1 MPQKLISQLLSLL
14 LLLMIGCE
22 KPSPVE
28 HTRPKETKEDSGTT
42 KFEEKAEWNEPSLIP
57 AKLPTTIGDEN
68 VHTAEEKVTV
78 LPKPIIPSF
87 SKELLEAVSN
97 WEKIP
102 KGVFPLE
109 SVQLSEDVHLEARTQ
124 NGKVIAKSIAEK
136 GSKVTILGMDG
147 RRLVVANPNSTKLR
161 GVVEI
166 EKTDFKQMV
175 AYLFE
180 YRKNQREKLKE
191 KPKNQITSKDIKV
204 NKSNTPIE
212 VEGDDFITDPLDF
225 GHGRFCICRDCR
237 ERRLAQSGSLKTGFG
252 LEP

>member
-1 MPQKLISQLLSLL
+1 MSQKFISHLLSLL
-14 LLLMIGCE
+14 FLLIIGCE
-22 KPSPVE
+22 KPSSIK
-28 HTRPKETKEDSGTT
+28 HTQPKETKEDSGTT

-57 AKLPTTIGDEN
+57 AKLPTNTEDEN
-68 VHTAEEKVTV
+68 VYTSKEKVTV
-78 LPKPIIPSF
+78 SPKPIIPSF
-87 SKELLEAVSN
+87 SKELLKAVSN

-102 KGVFPLE
+102 KGVFPLK
-109 SVQLSEDVHLEARTQ
+109 SVQLSEDVYLEATTQ

-147 RRLVVANPNSTKLR
+147 KRLIVANPNSTKLR
-161 GVVEI
+161 GAVEI

-180 YRKNQREKLKE
+180 YRKNQREKLKA
-191 KPKNQITSKDIKV
+191 KPKNQITGKDIKID
-204 NKSNTPIE
+204 KSNTPTE
-212 VEGDDFITDPLDF
+212 VEDEGFITDPLDF

-237 ERRLAQSGSLKTGFG
+237 EKRLAQTGSLKTGFG

>member
-1 MPQKLISQLLSLL
+1 MSQKFISQLLSLL
-14 LLLMIGCE
+14 FLLIIGCE
-22 KPSPVE
+22 KPSPVG
-28 HTRPKETKEDSGTT
+28 HTQPKETREDSGIT

-57 AKLPTTIGDEN
+57 AKLPITLEDEN
-68 VHTAEEKVTV
+68 VHTSEEKVTV
-78 LPKPIIPSF
+78 SPKPIIPSF

-102 KGVFPLE
+102 KGVFPLK
-109 SVQLSEDVHLEARTQ
+109 SVQLSEDVNLEATAQ

-161 GVVEI
+161 GAVEI

-180 YRKNQREKLKE
+180 HRKNQREKLKE

-212 VEGDDFITDPLDF
+212 VEGEDFISDPLDF
-225 GHGRFCICRDCR
+225 GHGRFCICKDCR
-237 ERRLAQSGSLKTGFG
+237 EKRFAQTGSLKNGFG
-252 LEP
+252 FEP